1 MGAVEE
7 GGKVA
12 ASAIESLK
20 SQPLALALIIVN
32 ALFLAFMVWL
42 SHEIS
47 VTNRIER
54 DYRTALFKELQTTCE
69 AMREKLSSSQRQFR
83 LQSDDPPDPPDA
95 KEP

>member
-69 AMREKLSSSQRQFR
+69 AMREKLPSQFR
-83 LQSDDPPDPPDA
+83 LQSDDPPDPP
-95 KEP
+95 PH